1 MQYANILILC
11 EYSIAMSRFPESRE
25 AIRVLIEEGMSV
37 VNPDSKIRIINFG
50 NDISHEMEWIED
62 ADKFDKI
69 AMFRG
74 SDTGVSNI
82 YHALNGITSII
93 SSHPHEDIKWIIVLC
108 TYCGSSDYA
117 ELLTSDTRDFLKS
130 YCTCIIVYGDEQIQ
144 SKIPGF
150 VVSSDSIFTA
160 GSDSESNRFAELMR
174 DLTYPK
180 SILHKK
186 TNFPL
191 DEEFKEDLTDPYN

>member
-1 MQYANILILC
+1 MQQANILILC
-11 EYSIAMSRFPESRE
+11 ECSIAMTRFPESRE
-25 AIRVLIEEGMSV
+25 AIRVLIEEGMGV

-50 NDISHEMEWIED
+50 NGISHEAVWSEE
-62 ADKFDKI
+62 ADKFDKT

-82 YHALNGITSII
+82 YHALNGITPMI
-93 SSHPHEDIKWIIVLC
+93 SSHQHEDIKWIIILC

-117 ELLTSDTRDFLKS
+117 ELLTSDARDFLKS

-144 SKIPGF
+144 SKIPGL

-160 GSDSESNRFAELMR
+160 GSVSESNRFAELMR
-174 DLTYPK
+174 DMTYPT
-180 SILHKK
+180 SSSLKK
-186 TNFPL
+186 TNCFL
-191 DEEFKEDLTDPYN
+191 KQKLKDDLTDPYN